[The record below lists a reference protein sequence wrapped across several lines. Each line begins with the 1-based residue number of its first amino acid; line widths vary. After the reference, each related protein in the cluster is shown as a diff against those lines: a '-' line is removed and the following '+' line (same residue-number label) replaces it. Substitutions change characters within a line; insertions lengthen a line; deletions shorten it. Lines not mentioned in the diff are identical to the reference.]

1 MLEQIARFATHLG
14 LVFTSL
20 AVGAAW
26 VAAIASPNCSFD
38 KLDGSRADR
47 HVRELL
53 NQTAIP
59 IAGMMLAA
67 GAFFMLATSWA
78 AGATAMLAAFGFY
91 STRWMLAP
99 KVGKT
104 PKGMKTSHKGQR
116 AVSVSLTLVF
126 MLIAVTAAVLG
137 IIGI

>member
-1 MLEQIARFATHLG
+1 MLKNLGDLSAQLG
-14 LVFTSL
+14 LIFCAL
-20 AVGAAW
+20 AIGASW
-26 VAAIASPNCSFD
+26 VASIASPNCSFD

-67 GAFFMLATSWA
+67 GAFFLLATSWA
-78 AGATAMLAAFGFY
+78 AAATAMLAAFGFY
-91 STRWMLAP
+91 SARLMLAP

-104 PKGMKTSHKGQR
+104 PHGAKTSRKGQR
-116 AVSVSLTLVF
+116 AVSVSLSLMF
-126 MLIAVTAAVLG
+126 MLVAVVAAILG
-137 IIGI
+137 VIGV